1 MPWCPNCK
9 TEYREEITHC
19 ADCKAELVA
28 DLSAVKADSSEATA
42 LLAKIDG
49 SQPEFAKK
57 LADFLEYSGVPVNVA
72 EPDEEGLIAV
82 YTTPEAYRDAKRHFQ
97 AFYSVETK
105 NIMEK
110 EAENA
115 FLSGEEMPEPELF
128 AGEETGDTAEDTE
141 EPLKEK
147 DVFRHEKSYV
157 SAVSRYDDYRSSGFT
172 FVSFGVLGVGFA
184 LLNLLEIVPLFNVF
198 SAVVI
203 LVMFTAF
210 LVMGIFSFAKAGKLK
225 EDAVKEKAL
234 TTEVKKWLEE
244 NISED
249 TLHTYDTKT
258 GTDDKSEE
266 LLYLNRLDRL
276 RETLLT
282 AFPDLNSSFAEQL
295 IEDFYSTHFD

>member
-9 TEYREEITHC
+9 TEYREGITHC

-57 LADFLEYSGVPVNVA
+57 LADFLEYSGVPVHVSG
-72 EPDEEGLIAV
+72 PDEDGLIAV
-82 YTTPEAYRDAKRHFQ
+82 STTPEAYREAKRHFQ
-97 AFYSVETK
+97 AFYSVEAK

-128 AGEETGDTAEDTE
+128 AGEETEAPAEDTE
-141 EPLKEK
+141 EPLEEK

-210 LVMGIFSFAKAGKLK
+210 LAMGIFSFVKAGKLK
-225 EDAVKEKAL
+225 VEAVKEKAL
-234 TTEVKKWLEE
+234 ATEAKKWLEE

-249 TLHTYDTKT
+249 TLHAYDT
-258 GTDDKSEE
+258 GSGAEGKSEE
-266 LLYLNRLDRL
+266 LLYLNRLDRI
-276 RETLLT
+276 RETLL
-282 AFPDLNSSFAEQL
+282 AEFPDLNSSFAEQL
-295 IEDFYSTHFD
+295 IEEFYSTHFD

>member
-9 TEYREEITHC
+9 TEYREGITHC

-28 DLSAVKADSSEATA
+28 DLSAVKVDSSEATA

-97 AFYSVETK
+97 AFYSVE
-105 NIMEK
+105 
-110 EAENA
+110 AENA
-115 FLSGEEMPEPELF
+115 FLSGEETPEQELF
-128 AGEETGDTAEDTE
+128 AEEEEADAGEDTE
-141 EPLKEK
+141 ELPEEK

-172 FVSFGVLGVGFA
+172 FISFGILGTGFA
-184 LLNLLEIVPLFNVF
+184 LLNLLDIVPLFNVF
-198 SAVVI
+198 SAAVI
-203 LVMFTAF
+203 FVMFTAF

-258 GTDDKSEE
+258 GTDGKSEE
-266 LLYLNRLDRL
+266 LLYLNRLDRI
-276 RETLLT
+276 RETML
-282 AFPDLNSSFAEQL
+282 AEFPDLNSSFAEQL